1 MNLSELN
8 TAQLTEREQMML
20 YPFYDAYNRKY
31 PPAMTW
37 RDCRKEGLT
46 PKEYQSCGLDDI
58 ESSLDELDA
67 LASYTID
74 EDGFVVAKEESN
86 TTSWQDRLINK
97 WSRKSVWSI
106 H

>member
-20 YPFYDAYNRKY
+20 YPFYDAYNREY

-37 RDCRKEGLT
+37 QQCRKEGLT
-46 PKEYQSCGLDDI
+46 PKEYQSCGIDDI
-58 ESSLDELDA
+58 ESSLDEIDV

-74 EDGFVVAKEESN
+74 EDGCVVARQETN
-86 TTSWQDRLINK
+86 GTTWKDRMINK
-97 WSRKSVWSI
+97 WTRRDEWSL
-106 H
+106 

>member
-1 MNLSELN
+1 MNLSELD
-8 TAQLTEREQMML
+8 TAQLTEREQMQL

-58 ESSLDELDA
+58 ESSLDELDV

-74 EDGFVVAKEESN
+74 ENGLVVAKVESN
-86 TTSWQDRLINK
+86 AITWQDRMINK
-97 WSRKSVWSI
+97 WKRRDEWTL
-106 H
+106 